1 MKKSILIII
10 ITIAISAISFSFV
23 NTKGSANANTSDT
36 TVAVVTEALDSNAA
50 ALAQIR
56 DSLFNELGLEEKG
69 LSILALELA
78 VKGYLELK
86 ETGLLQNPL
95 LSIVDLSQSSRDKRF
110 YLIDI
115 EHRKLLENTYVAHGR
130 NSGEDIATAF
140 SNDIGSEK
148 SSLGF
153 YLTKEIY
160 KGKHGLSLKI
170 EGLEQGFND
179 NAENRSIVVHG
190 ANYVNAVRVQSNY
203 MGRSQGCPAL
213 PTNEYKKIINEIKNG
228 SALFIY
234 SDNANYLNNS
244 EVLNSRMSTPTTAS

>member
-1 MKKSILIII
+1 MKIRMKKSILISIL
-10 ITIAISAISFSFV
+10 TIAISAISFSFV
-23 NTKGSANANTSDT
+23 NTKAAKASTSDT
-36 TVAVVTEALDSNAA
+36 TVAAVTDSVDSNASA
-50 ALAQIR
+50 IAQIR
-56 DSLFNELGLEEKG
+56 DSLFHELRLEEKG
-69 LSILALELA
+69 LSIHALELA

-110 YLIDI
+110 YLLDI
-115 EHRKLLENTYVAHGR
+115 EHKKLLENTYVAHGR
-130 NSGEDIATAF
+130 NSGEDIATDF

-153 YLTKEIY
+153 YLTKETY
-160 KGKHGLSLKI
+160 KGKHGMSLKI

-190 ANYVNAVRVQSNY
+190 ANYVNAARVQSNY

-234 SDNANYLNNS
+234 SDNANYLNGS
-244 EVLNSRMSTPTTAS
+244 ELLNS